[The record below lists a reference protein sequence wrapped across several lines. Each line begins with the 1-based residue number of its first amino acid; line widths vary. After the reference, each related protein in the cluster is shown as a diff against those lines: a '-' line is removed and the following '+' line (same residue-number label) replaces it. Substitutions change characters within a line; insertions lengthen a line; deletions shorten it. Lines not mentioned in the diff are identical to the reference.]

1 MNSLGGAPVPALQC
15 DLNEHFDKQVR
26 VVLENAGYIDPEKID
41 DYISRDGYKALL
53 TVLTEM
59 TPNGVVH
66 RITESGLRGRG
77 GGGYP
82 TGLKWGTV
90 AKASGDL
97 KYVVCNGDEGDPG
110 AFMDRSVMEGD
121 PHRVIEGMAIA
132 AYAVG
137 ASKGFI
143 YVRAE
148 YPVAVARL
156 TTALREARRRGLL
169 GNNICNTPFNFDVEI
184 RLGAGAFVCGEETA
198 LIASIEGKRGTPKP
212 RPPYPASSGLW
223 GKPTLINNVETYAN
237 IAPIVRNGG
246 KWFFNMGSERSK
258 GTKVFALTGKIANT
272 GLVEVPMGIK
282 LREIIE
288 DIGGGVPGGHKF
300 KAVQTGGP
308 SGGCIPA
315 EMLDVGV
322 SYDALLKMGS
332 IMGSGGMIV
341 MDDTSCM
348 VNVARFFIEFCMTE
362 SCGKCIPCRA
372 GTAQM
377 YTLLTRI
384 CTGAA
389 TMDDLELLE
398 ELCVT
403 VKETSLCG
411 LGQTAPN
418 PVLSTLKYFR
428 NEYIEHILHKRCPA
442 GVCNMDA
449 AGGGGGMS
457 SETDVKTLVI
467 DEQEVS
473 ARAGQTILEVAR
485 ENDIN
490 IPTLCHLDGLSD
502 VGACRMCLV
511 EIKGSQQAAAGL
523 RDHGAGRHGGQRPTP
538 SGCRSTA
545 ARFSSCCS
553 PSAITS
559 ARSASRTA
567 TASCRSLAQEQ
578 GLTHVRLPY
587 RNPDLTVDASHERF
601 TLDHNRCILCTRCV
615 RVCAEIEGAHIW
627 DVMGRGIDFI
637 DHLRPAPGVG
647 KFSCTRCGKCV
658 QVCPTGA
665 LFDKSKIGSDHPK
678 YPDFL
683 PYLNLMREAQ

>member
-1 MNSLGGAPVPALQC
+1 MTIEELEQIAESVRQENAKFDYEVNVCMDLACASQGSALLRDALVKAAEASGKKVLVRRTGCMGPCSSGLLVRVDPDEIHYSHAKAEHAEAIVSSLGGEPVQALQC

-26 VVLENAGYIDPEKID
+26 VVLENAGHIDPEKID

-53 TVLTEM
+53 IALIEM
-59 TPNGVVH
+59 TPGGIIH
-66 RITESGLRGRG
+66 RITESRLRGRG

-82 TGLKWGTV
+82 TGLKWSTV
-90 AKASGDL
+90 AKASGDQ

-137 ASKGFI
+137 ANKGFI

-169 GNNICNTPFNFDVEI
+169 GNNIAGTTFSFDVEI

-198 LIASIEGKRGTPKP
+198 LIASIEGRRGTPKP
-212 RPPYPASSGLW
+212 RPPYPAVSGLW

-237 IAPIVRNGG
+237 IVPIVRNGG
-246 KWFFNMGSERSK
+246 KWFADMGSERSK

-288 DIGGGVPGGHKF
+288 DIGGGVPKGHTF

-315 EMLDVGV
+315 ALLDTGV
-322 SYDALLKMGS
+322 SYDALMAMGS

-377 YTLLTRI
+377 HTLLTRI
-384 CTGAA
+384 CEGTG
-389 TMDDLELLE
+389 TMEDLELLE
-398 ELCVT
+398 DLCST

-428 NEYIEHILHKRCPA
+428 NEYIEHIVHKRCSA
-442 GVCNMDA
+442 GVC
-449 AGGGGGMS
+449 
-457 SETDVKTLVI
+457 
-467 DEQEVS
+467 
-473 ARAGQTILEVAR
+473 
-485 ENDIN
+485 
-490 IPTLCHLDGLSD
+490 
-502 VGACRMCLV
+502 
-511 EIKGSQQAAAGL
+511 
-523 RDHGAGRHGGQRPTP
+523 
-538 SGCRSTA
+538 
-545 ARFSSCCS
+545 
-553 PSAITS
+553 
-559 ARSASRTA
+559 
-567 TASCRSLAQEQ
+567 
-578 GLTHVRLPY
+578 
-587 RNPDLTVDASHERF
+587 
-601 TLDHNRCILCTRCV
+601 
-615 RVCAEIEGAHIW
+615 
-627 DVMGRGIDFI
+627 
-637 DHLRPAPGVG
+637 
-647 KFSCTRCGKCV
+647 
-658 QVCPTGA
+658 
-665 LFDKSKIGSDHPK
+665 KI
-678 YPDFL
+678 
-683 PYLNLMREAQ
+683 EAQMEVLV

>member
-1 MNSLGGAPVPALQC
+1 MTLEELEQVAKNVRQENEKYDFEVNVCMDLACNSQGAGLLHSALVKAAEASGKKVLIRKTGCMGPCSSGPLVRVDPDKTHYHHVKDANAGAIVDSLGQEPVAGLQC
-15 DLNEHFDKQVR
+15 DLNDHFDKQVR

-41 DYISRDGYKALL
+41 DYIARDGYKALL
-53 TVLTEM
+53 TALLEM
-59 TPNGVVH
+59 TPFGVVH

-82 TGLKWGTV
+82 TGLKWSTV
-90 AKASGDL
+90 AKAAGDT

-169 GNNICNTPFNFDVEI
+169 GSNLGGTTFNFDIEI

-198 LIASIEGKRGTPKP
+198 LIASIEGRRGTPKP
-212 RPPYPASSGLW
+212 RPPYPAVSGLW

-258 GTKVFALTGKIANT
+258 GTKVFALTGRITNT
-272 GLVEVPMGIK
+272 GLIEVPLGIK
-282 LREIIE
+282 LWEII
-288 DIGGGVPGGHKF
+288 DVIGGGIPGGHKF

-308 SGGCIPA
+308 SGGCLPA
-315 EMLDVGV
+315 EMKEIGV
-322 SYDALLKMGS
+322 SYDALMAAGS

-362 SCGKCIPCRA
+362 SCGKCVPCRA

-377 YTLLTRI
+377 YTLLSRI
-384 CTGAA
+384 CDGTG
-389 TMDDLELLE
+389 TMDDLKLLE
-398 ELCVT
+398 DLCST
-403 VKETSLCG
+403 VKEASLCG

-428 NEYIEHILHKRCPA
+428 NEYIDHIVHKKCSA
-442 GVCNMDA
+442 GVCNIQA
-449 AGGGGGMS
+449 P
-457 SETDVKTLVI
+457 V
-467 DEQEVS
+467 EV
-473 ARAGQTILEVAR
+473 
-485 ENDIN
+485 
-490 IPTLCHLDGLSD
+490 
-502 VGACRMCLV
+502 
-511 EIKGSQQAAAGL
+511 
-523 RDHGAGRHGGQRPTP
+523 
-538 SGCRSTA
+538 
-545 ARFSSCCS
+545 
-553 PSAITS
+553 
-559 ARSASRTA
+559 
-567 TASCRSLAQEQ
+567 LA
-578 GLTHVRLPY
+578 
-587 RNPDLTVDASHERF
+587 
-601 TLDHNRCILCTRCV
+601 
-615 RVCAEIEGAHIW
+615 
-627 DVMGRGIDFI
+627 
-637 DHLRPAPGVG
+637 
-647 KFSCTRCGKCV
+647 
-658 QVCPTGA
+658 
-665 LFDKSKIGSDHPK
+665 
-678 YPDFL
+678 
-683 PYLNLMREAQ
+683 

>member
-1 MNSLGGAPVPALQC
+1 MTIEELEQIAKGVQLENAKYDYEVNVCMDLACASQGAGLLRDALAKLAEASGKKVLIRKTGCMGPCSSGPLVRVDPDETLYAKVKEANAEAIISSLGDKPVAELQC

-26 VVLENAGYIDPEKID
+26 VVLENAGHIDPEKID

-53 TVLTEM
+53 TALTEM

-97 KYVVCNGDEGDPG
+97 RYVVCNGDEGDPG

-148 YPVAVARL
+148 YPVAVSRL

-169 GNNICNTPFNFDVEI
+169 GSGICNTTFNFDIEI

-198 LIASIEGKRGTPKP
+198 LLASIEGRRGTPKP
-212 RPPYPASSGLW
+212 RPPYPAVSGLW

-258 GTKVFALTGKIANT
+258 GTKVFALTGRIRNT
-272 GLVEVPMGIK
+272 GLIEVPLGIK
-282 LREIIE
+282 LWEII
-288 DIGGGVPGGHKF
+288 DVIGGGVPGGHKL
-300 KAVQTGGP
+300 KAIQTGGP

-315 EMLDVGV
+315 DMMNLGV
-322 SYDALLKMGS
+322 SYDALMAAGS

-348 VNVARFFIEFCMTE
+348 VNVARFFVEFCMTE

-384 CTGAA
+384 CEGTGS
-389 TMDDLELLE
+389 MDDLELLI
-398 ELCVT
+398 ELCDT

-418 PVLSTLKYFR
+418 PVLSTLKYFK
-428 NEYIEHILHKRCPA
+428 NEYLEHIVHNRCPA
-442 GVCNMDA
+442 GVCNMAGAPA
-449 AGGGGGMS
+449 A
-457 SETDVKTLVI
+457 E
-467 DEQEVS
+467 
-473 ARAGQTILEVAR
+473 
-485 ENDIN
+485 
-490 IPTLCHLDGLSD
+490 
-502 VGACRMCLV
+502 
-511 EIKGSQQAAAGL
+511 
-523 RDHGAGRHGGQRPTP
+523 
-538 SGCRSTA
+538 
-545 ARFSSCCS
+545 
-553 PSAITS
+553 
-559 ARSASRTA
+559 
-567 TASCRSLAQEQ
+567 
-578 GLTHVRLPY
+578 
-587 RNPDLTVDASHERF
+587 
-601 TLDHNRCILCTRCV
+601 
-615 RVCAEIEGAHIW
+615 
-627 DVMGRGIDFI
+627 
-637 DHLRPAPGVG
+637 PAPTEVL
-647 KFSCTRCGKCV
+647 
-658 QVCPTGA
+658 A
-665 LFDKSKIGSDHPK
+665 
-678 YPDFL
+678 
-683 PYLNLMREAQ
+683 